1 MALLFEIHFCNPA
14 PKSFRFLTSRSLL
27 CTQDLGKNRDDAVGS
42 LGANRRRPCRIPS
55 RWRPG
60 SVGRGW
66 GRPCGSP
73 MDRFACSEGGRE
85 APSGGGRRHQ
95 QVAAAA
101 SLFRH
106 GGGFLGSVGE
116 SKSSSSQER
125 WGTPSRVVRRV
136 SLVLA
141 AAASNGV
148 GGRLWPGHGARGA
161 RRP

>member
-1 MALLFEIHFCNPA
+1 MQLGPWGQTAGGLA
-14 PKSFRFLTSRSLL
+14 GFRR
-27 CTQDLGKNRDDAVGS
+27 GG
-42 LGANRRRPCRIPS
+42 
-55 RWRPG
+55 
-60 SVGRGW
+60 GRGRW
-66 GRPCGSP
+66 GEGGGGPAAHLWIDLRA
-73 MDRFACSEGGRE
+73 RRGGRE